1 MSTSNVVAENK
12 MESDRNGGPPPIDVK
27 DIVGWVKTLKM
38 FLMKKK
44 QNHLGLTP
52 HGLVAPA
59 INASDEMKLA
69 FERKVEEWKERKDTC
84 ISISYECASNHGEA
98 LEIADQYVLEKEI
111 LPANDANKESLAS
124 ELTSRLVN
132 RFRGELEDEIA
143 DFSSQFT
150 NFKMIPGE
158 KVEKGVDRFNGIV
171 QKLNRHNR
179 GPTVD
184 AKKANLREALEIG
197 NSRIGA
203 SLCGWPFQCW
213 IILLSRLLRAARVGL
228 HRPATLHE
236 KR

>member
-1 MSTSNVVAENK
+1 
-12 MESDRNGGPPPIDVK
+12 
-27 DIVGWVKTLKM
+27 
-38 FLMKKK
+38 
-44 QNHLGLTP
+44 
-52 HGLVAPA
+52 
-59 INASDEMKLA
+59 
-69 FERKVEEWKERKDTC
+69 
-84 ISISYECASNHGEA
+84 
-98 LEIADQYVLEKEI
+98 
-111 LPANDANKESLAS
+111 
-124 ELTSRLVN
+124 
-132 RFRGELEDEIA
+132 
-143 DFSSQFT
+143 
-150 NFKMIPGE
+150 MIPGE